1 MMLQRE
7 QPSLKHLSQENIARA
22 WAISQNVGD
31 REHIA
36 ISTRHMPRELHKIII
51 DHYGE
56 KFRDKGYFEANQELL
71 DCSKIFACGLDLSSD
86 DDEIIEQSKN
96 AAQEARN
103 YMADAVTKDCQY
115 SPLIR
120 TRLAKY
126 CSVRGVKPP
135 DCKTLKGMVLRLG
148 DDKWWRR
155 ALRRGIVRGVER
167 QFINFGMVKK
177 GVSVYASRSAIKR
190 REIQQR
196 RNAKAMAAMMAVN
209 SLGQEIPLSEIIE
222 KSIANPKLRRVELMT
237 RSRGFEDFA
246 IKRGDVGMFYTITCP
261 SRMHARYE
269 ASGQVNPKYDGTSPK
284 QAQQYLSYLWQL
296 IRAKFSRKDVYVYG
310 IRVAEPHHDGTP
322 HWHIALFMR
331 PEYERFVTATMR
343 AYATRSD
350 ADELNNDAAK
360 KARFDVIEIDWER
373 GGFTAYLAKY
383 LAKNIDGHQVGV
395 DIEAG
400 ENSLDTVRNVDAW
413 ASTWGIRQFQQVGGP
428 GVTIWRELRRLV
440 GDQQMP
446 LFEVQRKAA
455 DEGDWGAFV
464 QSMGGIE
471 IRKRDRSLG
480 LWRVITD
487 KENAYG
493 ETCQPI
499 IEGVK
504 HVMLE
509 FCRTR
514 FLDWRIERKRD
525 NRRTNKQSGVVPGA
539 SGAVA
544 VDFDLPWTRVNN
556 CTESLESIAWRMDY
570 ENFENETET
579 DRKIVKSGRKN
590 HDLRAEI

>member
-1 MMLQRE
+1 
-7 QPSLKHLSQENIARA
+7 
-22 WAISQNVGD
+22 
-31 REHIA
+31 
-36 ISTRHMPRELHKIII
+36 
-51 DHYGE
+51 
-56 KFRDKGYFEANQELL
+56 
-71 DCSKIFACGLDLSSD
+71 
-86 DDEIIEQSKN
+86 
-96 AAQEARN
+96 
-103 YMADAVTKDCQY
+103 
-115 SPLIR
+115 
-120 TRLAKY
+120 
-126 CSVRGVKPP
+126 
-135 DCKTLKGMVLRLG
+135 
-148 DDKWWRR
+148 
-155 ALRRGIVRGVER
+155 
-167 QFINFGMVKK
+167 
-177 GVSVYASRSAIKR
+177 
-190 REIQQR
+190 
-196 RNAKAMAAMMAVN
+196 
-209 SLGQEIPLSEIIE
+209 
-222 KSIANPKLRRVELMT
+222 
-237 RSRGFEDFA
+237 
-246 IKRGDVGMFYTITCP
+246 
-261 SRMHARYE
+261 
-269 ASGQVNPKYDGTSPK
+269 
-284 QAQQYLSYLWQL
+284 
-296 IRAKFSRKDVYVYG
+296 
-310 IRVAEPHHDGTP
+310 
-322 HWHIALFMR
+322 
-331 PEYERFVTATMR
+331 MR
-343 AYATRSD
+343 AYATRTD

-400 ENSLDTVRNVDAW
+400 ENSIDTVRNVDAW

-440 GDQQMP
+440 GNQQMP

-464 QSMGGIE
+464 ESMGGIE

-493 ETCQPI
+493 ETCQPL

-514 FLDWRIERKRD
+514 FLDWRIERAGVPVASKR
-525 NRRTNKQSGVVPGA
+525 NNGRTYEESGVVPGA

-556 CTESLESIAWRMDY
+556 CTESIESIAWRMDY